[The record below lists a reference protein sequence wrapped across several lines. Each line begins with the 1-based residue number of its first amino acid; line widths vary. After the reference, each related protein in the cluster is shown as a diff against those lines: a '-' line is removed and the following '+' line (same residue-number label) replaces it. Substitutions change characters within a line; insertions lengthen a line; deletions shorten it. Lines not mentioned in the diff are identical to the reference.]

1 MRKISLTEK
10 LKDQARGAYF
20 ENISWWDSEKVK
32 KAHFLVVGAGA
43 LGNEVLKNL
52 ALLDVGQITVT
63 DFDDIEFSN
72 LTRSVLFRE
81 SDIGR
86 NKAQVAADRVLE
98 INPSVQIEAL
108 SSDIIYELGLG
119 YFKDAD
125 VVICC
130 VDNRLARLFINRYSF
145 LFGKTWINGAIENL
159 MGRLEV
165 YTRGKHCYESNLTEQ
180 EWQNIRFRL
189 GCADVARRSEA
200 LGRIPTTPISASII
214 GAWQVQE
221 ALKVVHN
228 YEKHL
233 SNEESV
239 FIEGLSNTLMTIK
252 NPKPKETMS
261 SIKAERVLSTS
272 LDNTSTVQH
281 FLETLKEEYTLK
293 DPTIMLRHEVV
304 EKAISKESETAIT
317 GPIPSYQLAMVFERE
332 YPDTKGED
340 YYVIQQSNRVD
351 ARFFNKE
358 SSLAQLG
365 VPDWDILQVV
375 DEGTSYYVQLNKS
388 MPHESRN

>member
-10 LKDQARGAYF
+10 LKDQSRGAYF

-32 KAHFLVVGAGA
+32 KARFLVVGAGA

-52 ALLDVGQITVT
+52 ALLDVGHVTVT
-63 DFDDIEFSN
+63 DFDEIEFSN

-81 SDIGR
+81 EDIGR
-86 NKAQVAADRVLE
+86 NKAEVAAEKTKE
-98 INPSVQIEAL
+98 INPSVDIKAL
-108 SSDIIYELGLG
+108 SLDIIYELGLSHF
-119 YFKDAD
+119 YEAD

-130 VDNRLARLFINRYSF
+130 VDNRLARLFINRYAF

-165 YTRGKHCYESNLTEQ
+165 YSRDKHCYESNLTEQ

-189 GCADVARRSEA
+189 GCADVARRSES

-221 ALKVVHN
+221 ALKVVHH
-228 YEKHL
+228 YDKHL
-233 SNEESV
+233 ANEESI
-239 FIEGLSNTLMTIK
+239 FIEGLSNTMMSIK

-261 SIKAERVLSTS
+261 SVRAERVVSIP
-272 LDNTSTVQH
+272 LDHTCSVQS
-281 FLETLKEEYTLK
+281 FIDTLIGTYGMK

-304 EKAISKESETAIT
+304 EKAISKGTETMME
-317 GPIPSYQLAMVFERE
+317 GPVPSYKLAETFEKKH
-332 YPDTKGED
+332 PQTKGED

-351 ARFFNKE
+351 ARFFNME
-358 SSLAQLG
+358 STLRQLG
-365 VPDWDILQVV
+365 VPDWDILQIV
-375 DEGTSYYVQLNKS
+375 DDGVSSYFQLNKT